1 MRTGRPLLDVVWT
14 GVPPPSTLLA
24 PPCFANPTKRCDWR
38 AQPAII
44 RGVPPHWVNEPH
56 QELAPAVL
64 EVAGSFFPPTPPRAP
79 PSQVDGMTSSQK
91 SLAGPPYGAD
101 IQHYV
106 PPLLLA
112 GWRAPPTALFSS
124 PAPPPALC
132 VPTRPSLGMI
142 LSSSFSLVIL
152 TLRSAGCLCSALV
165 LRRWSALEDWIL
177 TASVFCLVK
186 DFL

>member
-1 MRTGRPLLDVVWT
+1 MKDQPEGRAGLSPSAPQLRRLLSSSQCT
-14 GVPPPSTLLA
+14 AGHY
-24 PPCFANPTKRCDWR
+24 
-38 AQPAII
+38 

-56 QELAPAVL
+56 QELTPAVL

-79 PSQVDGMTSSQK
+79 PSQVDGMTSSQM

-112 GWRAPPTALFSS
+112 GWRAPPTALFFSPAPPA

-142 LSSSFSLVIL
+142 SSSSFSLVII
-152 TLRSAGCLCSALV
+152 TLRSAVACV
-165 LRRWSALEDWIL
+165 LLWS
-177 TASVFCLVK
+177 
-186 DFL
+186 